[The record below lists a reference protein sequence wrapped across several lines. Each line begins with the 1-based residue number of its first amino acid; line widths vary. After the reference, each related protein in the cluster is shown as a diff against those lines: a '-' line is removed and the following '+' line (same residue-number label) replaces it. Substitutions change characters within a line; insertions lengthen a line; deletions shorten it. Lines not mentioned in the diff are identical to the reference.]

1 MSDTE
6 TFYQAVCPDC
16 SSVPGEYDVQHF
28 TGQPRTKQ
36 SLAEVNAR
44 THDRLKHDGEDSAR
58 VRSFEAES
66 LGNKSDFPKETPPIE
81 GEEPA
86 EAEA

>member
-6 TFYQAVCPDC
+6 TFYQAVCPGC
-16 SSVPGEYDVQHF
+16 TSVPGEDEQHF

-36 SLAEVNAR
+36 SLAEINAR
-44 THDRLKHDGEDSAR
+44 THDRLKHDGEATAT
-58 VRSFEAES
+58 VRAFEAES

-81 GEEPA
+81 GEESA